1 MYRRVLRR
9 ASVPLTRLLL
19 LLVAGVIAA
28 IVAGSDGPALALTTE
43 IYFTPQGRVNPEP
56 IIAFVNGPTQR
67 VDVRV
72 RNVNYSTGLGA
83 FEFTFKFDPNV
94 ATVTL
99 VQEGPFLGSTGRAV
113 ICTSPTIA
121 PGSVN
126 FSCNTQTN
134 TPNGPLVSGVLA
146 TVTFQPASTPGLTTL
161 VFNKTHLIDI
171 TGEVPLPHAA
181 LNGSL
186 RVAKCGDFDGNKAVT
201 VGDILQLIQRFGS
214 ALGRP
219 PPPEYDPRF
228 DLNGDNRVDLSDL
241 LIEVQQFGR
250 NCNAT

>member
-1 MYRRVLRR
+1 MYRRVLCR
-9 ASVPLTRLLL
+9 ASVPLMRLLL

-28 IVAGSDGPALALTTE
+28 TVAGSDGPALASHTQ
-43 IYFTPQGRVNPEP
+43 IFFTPQGRVNPEP
-56 IIAFVNGPTQR
+56 IIAFLNGPTQR

-72 RNVNYSTGLGA
+72 KDVDYSTGLGA

-99 VQEGPFLGSTGRAV
+99 VQEGPFLASTGRAV
-113 ICTSPTIA
+113 TCTSPTIA

-126 FSCNTQTN
+126 YSCNSTLT
-134 TPNGPLVSGVLA
+134 TPNGPLGSGVLA

-161 VFNKTHLIDI
+161 VFNKTHLLDI
-171 TGEVPLPHAA
+171 TGDRQLAHTA

-201 VGDILQLIQRFGS
+201 VGDILRLIQRFGTFDGS
-214 ALGRP
+214 P
-219 PPPEYDPRF
+219 NWDPRF